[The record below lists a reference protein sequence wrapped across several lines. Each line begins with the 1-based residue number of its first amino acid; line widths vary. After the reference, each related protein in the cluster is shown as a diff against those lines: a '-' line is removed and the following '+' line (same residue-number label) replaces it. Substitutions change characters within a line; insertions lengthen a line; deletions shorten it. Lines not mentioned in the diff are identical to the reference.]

1 MAATH
6 DAGLVAERVRYYLRI
21 LPCPH
26 GMPTRKATT
35 PELHG
40 LGSRG
45 MAHLDYC
52 RFAE

>member
-6 DAGLVAERVRYYLRI
+6 DAGLLAERVRCYLRI
-21 LPCPH
+21 LPCPD
-26 GMPTRKATT
+26 GTRARKATT

-45 MAHLDYC
+45 MAHLDYF